1 MPIVAQL
8 AITMDD
14 AGQINVNGPIEN
26 RVLCYGLL
34 EMAKDAIKAHA
45 EQSKK
50 LIAEVPPGTHLRP
63 VK

>member
-14 AGQINVNGPIEN
+14 AGRINVNGPIEN

-34 EMAKDAIKAHA
+34 EAAKDAIKSHA
-45 EQSKK
+45 EQSAQ
-50 LIAEVPPGTHLRP
+50 LITTLPPGTHLRS
-63 VK
+63 V